1 MWHYAQLSLRT
12 WNHNV
17 FIMQLKLKH
26 AGPTIVEV
34 HTHLCL
40 VVVGSRWPLWGPLW
54 SWNGKWA
61 SVSDTHT
68 HTLTN
73 THTHTQVRE
82 KETHMCSMM
91 LHVLCWYA
99 LLCRE
104 LLVWNISYKLPTSY
118 KDRRESKGDQ
128 PLIADTKIVWAL
140 IQPCPLCISVSCH
153 WRATR
158 EQTSCISWELSFTVV
173 AWDKLLQIPERETH
187 LMSKLFGMPRQWQSR
202 EK

>member
-1 MWHYAQLSLRT
+1 MRASVILKCKMSFSIWHPKVSPSNLA
-12 WNHNV
+12 
-17 FIMQLKLKH
+17 
-26 AGPTIVEV
+26 
-34 HTHLCL
+34 HTHAHAHTH
-40 VVVGSRWPLWGPLW
+40 SH
-54 SWNGKWA
+54 
-61 SVSDTHT
+61 THT
-68 HTLTN
+68 HQHTHTHSPTHTH

-153 WRATR
+153 WRVTR

-173 AWDKLLQIPERETH
+173 AWDKLLQIPKRETH